1 MRTLLLLLA
10 LTAPAH
16 AQKREVGQ
24 LVYDGIPEVPRRIG
38 ERAQQYQAA
47 RGATFLDWDPAG
59 GMLVAT
65 RFADTNQV
73 HHVDAPGGDRR
84 QLTFQREPVTEAHIG
99 KARADKGFF
108 FRMDQGGGEFY
119 QYFWFDRATG
129 AAQLVTDG
137 KSRNES
143 FLPANGGGRFAFA
156 STLRNAKDFDIYV
169 MDGFDGQSVKRTR
182 ECEGQWGPWDWSAD
196 DGKLLLHHYVS
207 IEESYLFVQDL
218 ATGVT
223 APVNEQPGKK
233 INYGA
238 GVFARKGAQLYF
250 TSDED
255 SQFLRLWQSSLDGK
269 KKEVISPAIDWDV
282 SALAISP
289 DGAWL
294 AYTVNEAGRSQLYLA
309 ATAAPKKAMR
319 VELPSGVVV
328 SRLRFDPKSQR
339 VAFSLSTAQS
349 LGDAYTV
356 DVKTRK
362 LTRWTFSEVGGLNP
376 SVFVTPELVKLK
388 SFDQLE
394 ISAWYYKPRAAD
406 AGHKAPVILSI
417 HGGPEGQA
425 TAAFSAQIQ
434 YWVNELG
441 AAVVVPNVRGSS
453 GYGKK
458 FLTLDDGMKRED
470 SVKDIGE
477 VLSWIGERPELDK
490 ARIGVYG
497 GSYGGYMVLATMFRF
512 PERLRCGV
520 DIVGISN
527 FVSFL
532 EHTEAYRRDLR
543 RAEYG
548 DERNPEM
555 RRFLLSIAP
564 LKNAE
569 KIVKPL
575 FVAQGKNDPRVPASE
590 AEQIVSTVRGRGGK
604 VWYLLARDEGHGF
617 QKKTNRDA
625 FSDAMTLFFEEN
637 LLK

>member
-10 LTAPAH
+10 LAGTAH
-16 AQKREVGQ
+16 AQKRDVGQ

-65 RFADTNQV
+65 RFGDTNQV

-84 QLTFQREPVTEAHIG
+84 QLTFQREPVTEAYIG
-99 KARADKGFF
+99 KARPDRGFF

-119 QYFWFDRATG
+119 QYYWFERSTG

-156 STLRNAKDFDIYV
+156 STQRDGKDFDIYV
-169 MDGFDGQSVKRTR
+169 MDGFDGRTVKRAR
-182 ECEGQWGPWDWSAD
+182 ECEGQWGPLDWSAD
-196 DGKLLLHHYVS
+196 DSKLLLDHYVS

-233 INYGA
+233 INYGT

-282 SALAISP
+282 SGLAISQ

-309 ATAAPKKAMR
+309 ATATPKKAMR
-319 VELPSGVVV
+319 VELPPGVVV
-328 SRLRFDPKSQR
+328 SKLRFDPKSQR

-388 SFDQLE
+388 SFDGLE
-394 ISAWYYKPRAAD
+394 FSAWYYKPRSAD
-406 AGHKAPVILSI
+406 ASHKAPVVLLI

-425 TAAFSAQIQ
+425 TAAFSSQIQ

-477 VLSWIGERPELDK
+477 VISWIGERPELDK
-490 ARIGVYG
+490 ARVGVYG

-512 PERLRCGV
+512 PERIRCGV

-548 DERNPEM
+548 DERDPEM
-555 RRFLLSIAP
+555 RKFLLSIAP

-604 VWYLLARDEGHGF
+604 VWYMLARDEGHGF

-625 FSDAMTLFFEEN
+625 FSDAVTLFFEEN